1 MTFAKPRYESALGA
15 ASASVFAGIVDRWCE
30 Y

>member
-1 MTFAKPRYESALGA
+1 MTFAKSLCESALGA
-15 ASASVFAGIVDRWCE
+15 ASASVFAGVANRWCE